1 MVECPRPIKSR
12 FYPTWWSSRT
22 RPSMRI
28 QRSEGLGSRLGGG
41 GGGGVTPIDPVLP
54 PATGVKTLVKWK
66 LEQSKG
72 QGKVKRV
79 NWSKG

>member
-1 MVECPRPIKSR
+1 MVVANQALHENTKVRGAG
-12 FYPTWWSSRT
+12 W
-22 RPSMRI
+22 
-28 QRSEGLGSRLGGG
+28 

-79 NWSKG
+79 KIGPKVDIDMRYLLT